1 MESGNFQP
9 TLQPLDVFHGTVKR
23 LKAYIAWL
31 YKNACPIQS
40 NGYKAHDI
48 YICLS
53 RRVKYTS
60 FILPI
65 YVLKYFLKGAETGEL
80 LRHYQPIHSIL
91 HSVYYMD
98 AAGWVRLVEN
108 MCAHNRLKWHFE
120 WFSSP
125 AAMSFHS
132 MCRIFINESMLRTR
146 ASTTQNIQIE
156 SRASTCLQ
164 LAAMSEI
171 FRIKCVAC

>member
-65 YVLKYFLKGAETGEL
+65 YVLNYFLKGAETGEL

-120 WFSSP
+120 WFSSRQSEFSLDVQDFYQWIH
-125 AAMSFHS
+125 ATDTCFNYSKHS
-132 MCRIFINESMLRTR
+132 NRKPC
-146 ASTTQNIQIE
+146 
-156 SRASTCLQ
+156 STCLQ

-171 FRIKCVAC
+171 FRIECVAC